1 MTSFI
6 LYGICIILCIISF
19 IKDKEKTK
27 QAFINGLKSLE
38 NIMPQ
43 FLFIAILVGVILSIL
58 DPASISNLIGRDS
71 GLFGI
76 TISSAIGS
84 ITTIPTFVAFSTG
97 DSLLKSGAGYAQV
110 AAFISTSTMVGIL
123 TLSLEAKYIGK
134 KAAFYRNCIA
144 FIFSFVVAIMIG
156 GVLG

>member
-6 LYGICIILCIISF
+6 LYSICIILCMISF
-19 IKDKEKTK
+19 KKDNEKTK

-43 FLFIAILVGVILSIL
+43 FLFIAILVGIILSIL
-58 DPASISNLIGRDS
+58 DPAFISNLIGKDS
-71 GLFGI
+71 ALFGI
-76 TISSAIGS
+76 TISSILGS
-84 ITTIPTFVAFSTG
+84 ITTIPTFVAFSIG

-110 AAFISTSTMVGIL
+110 AAFISTSTMVGVL
-123 TLSLEAKYIGK
+123 TFSLEAKYIGVK
-134 KAAFYRNCIA
+134 SAFYRNCIA

-156 GVLG
+156 GILG

>member
-6 LYGICIILCIISF
+6 LYGIGIILCIISF
-19 IKDKEKTK
+19 IKDKEITK

-58 DPASISNLIGRDS
+58 NPASISNLIGKDS
-71 GLFGI
+71 GLSGI
-76 TISSAIGS
+76 TISSILGS

>member
-6 LYGICIILCIISF
+6 LYGICIILYIISF

-58 DPASISNLIGRDS
+58 NPASISNLIGKDS
-71 GLFGI
+71 GLSGI
-76 TISSAIGS
+76 TISSILGS

-110 AAFISTSTMVGIL
+110 ASFISTSTMVGIL

-156 GVLG
+156 GILG

>member
-58 DPASISNLIGRDS
+58 NPASISNLIGKDS
-71 GLFGI
+71 GLSGI
-76 TISSAIGS
+76 TISSILGS

-110 AAFISTSTMVGIL
+110 ASFISTSTMVGIL

-156 GVLG
+156 GILG